1 MGRFEKAPHDFFHM
15 GSTSSTPSASGL
27 ITPLTFTGQSTYSA
41 QFQQVIDKAV
51 QIQEIPLDGMADQA
65 SSDQSRQTALESL
78 DQALTTLQSAVT
90 GLQSAVGSQALSAT
104 VSDTSVASVSLAS
117 NATTGVYQLE
127 VDSLGSATQTVS
139 TGAPQT
145 VTDPSSQNISN
156 TSSFTLTVNGTP
168 TTITPTSDTL
178 DGLVSAINDD
188 SSLGVSAS
196 IVNVGSSGSP
206 DYRLA
211 VQSST
216 LGNVSIGL
224 SDGTNNLL
232 NTISTGSEAT
242 YKVDGLSNT
251 ISSDSD
257 SITLAQGVT
266 VNLLGTTGANNP
278 ITVSVGEST
287 ASAQTALQTFA
298 TAYNAVVSQLA
309 AQHGQNAG
317 ALSGDS
323 VLQVAQQA
331 LASIADYSNF
341 GGSVTNLSDLGLDLD
356 TSGNL
361 TFNAAEFEQN
371 AGNNFTGLSQF
382 LGTASSGF
390 LGVATSALN
399 NLEDPTVGA
408 VKAEEASI
416 TQDLTTLN
424 TNISNEESSINQFQ
438 QNLVSQL
445 SQSDAM
451 IATLQSQV
459 SFFQG
464 LFQIENNISNPSNG

>member
-1 MGRFEKAPHDFFHM
+1 M
-15 GSTSSTPSASGL
+15 GSVSTTPGAAGL
-27 ITPLTFTGQSTYSA
+27 ITPLTFTGQSTYSS

-51 QIQEIPLDGMADQA
+51 EIQEIPLDAMADQQN
-65 SSDQSRQTALESL
+65 SDESRQSTLESL
-78 DQALTTLQSAVT
+78 DQALQTLQSAVT
-90 GLQSAVGSQALSAT
+90 GLQSAVGSQALSAN
-104 VSDTSVASVSLAS
+104 VSDSSVASVSLGDD
-117 NATTGVYQLE
+117 ATTGVYQLE

-139 TGAPQT
+139 TGSPQT
-145 VTDPSSQNISN
+145 VTDPSTQDISSA
-156 TSSFTLTVNGTP
+156 SSFTLTVNGVA
-168 TTITPTSDTL
+168 TTITPATNTL
-178 DGLVSAINDD
+178 DGLVNALNSD

-216 LGNVSIGL
+216 LGNVSIQLG
-224 SDGTNNLL
+224 DGTNNNLL
-232 NTISTGSEAT
+232 NTISTGSDAT
-242 YKVDGLSNT
+242 YKVDGLPNT
-251 ISSDSD
+251 ILSNSD

-278 ITVSVGEST
+278 ITISVGQST
-287 ASAQTALQTFA
+287 SSAETALQQFA
-298 TAYNAVVSQLA
+298 TAYNAVVAQLN

-323 VLQVAQQA
+323 ILQVAQQA
-331 LASIADYSNF
+331 LSNIVDYANF
-341 GGSVTNLSDLGLDLD
+341 SGGVTNLSDLGLDLD

-371 AGNNFTGLSQF
+371 AGSNFAGLSQF
-382 LGTASSGF
+382 LGNSTSGF
-390 LGVATSALN
+390 LGTATSALN
-399 NLEDPTVGA
+399 SLEDPTVGA
-408 VKAEEASI
+408 VKTEEASI
-416 TQDLTTLN
+416 TQDLNTLN
-424 TNISNEESSINQFQ
+424 TNMTNEENSINQFQ
-438 QNLVSQL
+438 QNLVAQL

-459 SFFQG
+459 TFFQG

>member
-1 MGRFEKAPHDFFHM
+1 M
-15 GSTSSTPSASGL
+15 

-65 SSDQSRQTALESL
+65 SSDQNRQTALESL

-90 GLQSAVGSQALSAT
+90 GLQLAVGSQALSGT

-156 TSSFTLTVNGTP
+156 ASSFTLTVNGTP
-168 TTITPTSDTL
+168 TTITPTTNTL

-242 YKVDGLSNT
+242 YKVDGLSDT

-266 VNLLGTTGANNP
+266 VNLLATTGANSP

-331 LASIADYSNF
+331 LASIVDYSNLS
-341 GGSVTNLSDLGLDLD
+341 GSVTNLSDLGLDLD

-361 TFNAAEFEQN
+361 TFNATEFEQN

-382 LGTASSGF
+382 LGSSTSGF

-459 SFFQG
+459 TFFQG

>member
-1 MGRFEKAPHDFFHM
+1 M

-78 DQALTTLQSAVT
+78 DQALTTLQSAVA
-90 GLQSAVGSQALSAT
+90 GLQTAVGSQALSAT
-104 VSDTSVASVSLAS
+104 VSNTSVASVSLAS

-139 TGAPQT
+139 TGVPQT
-145 VTDPSSQNISN
+145 VTDPSSQNISSA
-156 TSSFTLTVNGTP
+156 SSFTLTVNGTP
-168 TTITPTSDTL
+168 TIITPATDTL
-178 DGLVSAINDD
+178 DGLVSALNAD
-188 SSLGVSAS
+188 SSLGVTAS

-278 ITVSVGEST
+278 ITISVGEST
-287 ASAQTALQTFA
+287 TSAQTALQTFA

-341 GGSVTNLSDLGLDLD
+341 SGSVTNLSDLGLDLD

-361 TFNAAEFEQN
+361 TFNATEFEQN
-371 AGNNFTGLSQF
+371 AGSNFSGLSQF
-382 LGTASSGF
+382 LGDATSGF

-459 SFFQG
+459 TFFQG

>member
-1 MGRFEKAPHDFFHM
+1 MGTT
-15 GSTSSTPSASGL
+15 STNPAASL

-65 SSDQSRQTALESL
+65 ASDQSRQSALESL
-78 DQALTTLQSAVT
+78 DQALTALQSAVT
-90 GLQSAVGSQALSAT
+90 GLQTAVGSQALSAT
-104 VSDTSVASVSLAS
+104 VSDPSVASVSLGS
-117 NATTGVYQLE
+117 NATTGQYQLI
-127 VDSLGSATQTVS
+127 VNSLGSATQTVS

-145 VTDPSSQNISN
+145 VTDPTSQNISSA
-156 TSSFTLTVNGTP
+156 SSFTLTVNGVATTVTP
-168 TTITPTSDTL
+168 TTDTL
-178 DGLVSAINDD
+178 DGLVSALNAD

-216 LGNVSIGL
+216 LGSVSIQLG
-224 SDGTNNLL
+224 DGTNNNLL

-242 YKVDGLSNT
+242 YQVDGLPT
-251 ISSDSD
+251 VISSDSD

-266 VNLLGTTGANNP
+266 VNLQGTTGANNP
-278 ITVSVGEST
+278 ITISVGEST
-287 ASAQTALQTFA
+287 SSAENALQTFA

-317 ALSGDS
+317 ALAGDS
-323 VLQVAQQA
+323 VLQVAQES
-331 LASIADYSNF
+331 LASIADYANF
-341 GGSVTNLSDLGLDLD
+341 SGSVTNLSDLGLDLD
-356 TSGNL
+356 DSGNL
-361 TFNAAEFEQN
+361 TFNASEFEQN
-371 AGNNFTGLSQF
+371 AGSNFSGLSQF
-382 LGTASSGF
+382 LGTATSGF
-390 LGVATSALN
+390 LGTATTALN

-408 VKAEEASI
+408 VKNEEASI
-416 TQDLTTLN
+416 SQDLTNLN
-424 TNISNEESSINQFQ
+424 TQMGNEENSINQFQ
-438 QNLVSQL
+438 ENLVAQL

-459 SFFQG
+459 TFFQG
-464 LFQIENNISNPSNG
+464 LFQIENNISNPNNS

>member
-1 MGRFEKAPHDFFHM
+1 MGT
-15 GSTSSTPSASGL
+15 TSSTSGL
-27 ITPLTFTGQSTYSA
+27 VTPLTFTGQSTYSA

-51 QIQEIPLDGMADQA
+51 QIQEIPLDAMADEA
-65 SSDQSRQTALESL
+65 NTDQSRQSALQSL

-90 GLQSAVGSQALSAT
+90 GLQSSVGSQALSGS
-104 VSDTSVASVSLAS
+104 VSDSSVASVSLAS
-117 NATTGVYQLE
+117 NAVPGVYQLE

-139 TGAPQT
+139 TGSPQT
-145 VTDPSSQNISN
+145 VTDPSTQNISSA
-156 TSSFTLTVNGTP
+156 SSFKLTVNGTP
-168 TTITPTSDTL
+168 TTITPTTDTL

-196 IVNVGSSGSP
+196 IVNVGSSGTP

-216 LGNVSIGL
+216 LGNVSIQL

-242 YKVDGLSNT
+242 YKVDNLPGT

-266 VNLLGTTGANNP
+266 VNLLGTTGAGNTV
-278 ITVSVGEST
+278 TVSVGQST
-287 ASAQTALQTFA
+287 ASAQTALQQFA
-298 TAYNAVVSQLA
+298 TAYNAVVSALN

-323 VLQVAQQA
+323 ILQVAQQA
-331 LASIADYSNF
+331 LSSIVDYSNF
-341 GGSVTNLSDLGLDLD
+341 SGGITNLSDLGLDLNND
-356 TSGNL
+356 GTL
-361 TFNAAEFEQN
+361 TFNTSEFDQSAA
-371 AGNNFTGLSQF
+371 NNFSAVSQF
-382 LGTASSGF
+382 LGNATSGF
-390 LGVATSALN
+390 LGTATSALN
-399 NLEDPTVGA
+399 SLEDPTVGA
-408 VKAEEASI
+408 VKTEEASI
-416 TQDLTTLN
+416 SQELTTLN
-424 TNISNEESSINQFQ
+424 TNIGNEESSINQFQ
-438 QNLVSQL
+438 QNLVAQL

-464 LFQIENNISNPSNG
+464 LFQIENNISNPNNG

>member
-1 MGRFEKAPHDFFHM
+1 MGTT
-15 GSTSSTPSASGL
+15 STTPAASGL

-65 SSDQSRQTALESL
+65 TSDQNRQSALQSL
-78 DQALTTLQSAVT
+78 DQALSSLQSAVT
-90 GLQSAVGSQALSAT
+90 GLQSAIGSQALSAG
-104 VSDTSVASVSLAS
+104 VSDSSVASVSLAS

-139 TGAPQT
+139 TGTPQT
-145 VTDPSSQNISN
+145 VTDPTTQNISSA
-156 TSSFTLTVNGTP
+156 SSFTLTVNGTP
-168 TTITPTSDTL
+168 TTITPATNTL
-178 DGLVSAINDD
+178 DGLVNALNND

-216 LGNVSIGL
+216 LGNVSIQL

-278 ITVSVGEST
+278 ITITVGQST
-287 ASAQTALQTFA
+287 TSAQTALQQFA
-298 TAYNAVVSQLA
+298 TAYNAVVAQLA

-323 VLQVAQQA
+323 ILQVAQQA

-341 GGSVTNLSDLGLDLD
+341 SGGITNLSNLGLDLD

-361 TFNAAEFEQN
+361 TFNAAEFEQS
-371 AGNNFTGLSQF
+371 AANNFTGLSQF
-382 LGTASSGF
+382 LGNASSGF
-390 LGVATSALN
+390 LGVATTALN
-399 NLEDPTVGA
+399 SLEDPTVGA
-408 VKAEEASI
+408 VKTEEASI
-416 TQDLTTLN
+416 TQDLSTLN
-424 TNISNEESSINQFQ
+424 TNIGNEEDSINQFQ
-438 QNLVSQL
+438 QNLVAQL

-459 SFFQG
+459 TFFQG
-464 LFQIENNISNPSNG
+464 LFQIENNISNPNNG

>member
-1 MGRFEKAPHDFFHM
+1 M
-15 GSTSSTPSASGL
+15 GSTSTTSAASGL

-65 SSDQSRQTALESL
+65 SSDQNRQTALQSL
-78 DQALTTLQSAVT
+78 DQALSSLQSAVT
-90 GLQSAVGSQALSAT
+90 GLQNAVGSQALSAN
-104 VSDTSVASVSLAS
+104 VSDSSVASVSLDSSA
-117 NATTGVYQLE
+117 NPGVYQLE

-139 TGAPQT
+139 SGAPQT
-145 VTDPSSQNISN
+145 VTDPSTQNISSA
-156 TSSFTLTVNGTP
+156 SSFTLTVNGTP
-168 TTITPTSDTL
+168 TTITPATDTL
-178 DGLVSAINDD
+178 DGLVSALNSD
-188 SSLGVSAS
+188 SSLGVTAS

-216 LGNVSIGL
+216 LGDVSIQL

-232 NTISTGSEAT
+232 DTISTGSEAT

-266 VNLLGTTGANNP
+266 VNLLGTTGSNNP
-278 ITVSVGEST
+278 ITISVGNST
-287 ASAQTALQTFA
+287 ASAQTALQQFA

-323 VLQVAQQA
+323 ILEIAQQA

-341 GGSVTNLSDLGLDLD
+341 SGSITNLSGLGLDLD

-361 TFNAAEFEQN
+361 TFNAAEFDQS
-371 AGNNFTGLSQF
+371 AANNFAGLSQF
-382 LGTASSGF
+382 LGSATSGF

-416 TQDLTTLN
+416 SQDLSTLN
-424 TNISNEESSINQFQ
+424 TNIANEESSINQFQ

-445 SQSDAM
+445 SQSDAT

-459 SFFQG
+459 TFFQG
-464 LFQIENNISNPSNG
+464 LFQIENNISNPNNG

>member
-1 MGRFEKAPHDFFHM
+1 MGTT
-15 GSTSSTPSASGL
+15 STTPSASGL

-65 SSDQSRQTALESL
+65 NTDQNQQAALQSL

-90 GLQSAVGSQALSAT
+90 GLQSSVGSQALSGT
-104 VSDTSVASVSLAS
+104 VSDSSVASVSLGS
-117 NATTGVYQLE
+117 NATPGVYQLE

-145 VTDPSSQNISN
+145 VTDPSTQNISSA
-156 TSSFTLTVNGTP
+156 SSFTLTVNGTP
-168 TTITPTSDTL
+168 TTITPTTGTL
-178 DGLVSAINDD
+178 DGLVSAINDNT
-188 SSLGVSAS
+188 SLGVTAS

-216 LGNVSIGL
+216 LGNVSIQL

-232 NTISTGSEAT
+232 NTISTGTEAT
-242 YKVDGLSNT
+242 YKVDGLPNT
-251 ISSDSD
+251 ISSNSD
-257 SITLAQGVT
+257 TITLAQGVN
-266 VNLLGTTGANNP
+266 VNLLGTTGAGNTV
-278 ITVSVGEST
+278 TVSVGEST
-287 ASAQTALQTFA
+287 AAAQTALQQFA
-298 TAYNAVVSQLA
+298 TAYNAVVAQLA
-309 AQHGQNAG
+309 SQHGQNAG

-323 VLQVAQQA
+323 ILQVAQQA
-331 LASIADYSNF
+331 LSSIVDYSNF
-341 GGSVTNLSDLGLDLD
+341 GGGVTNLSDLGLDLD

-361 TFNAAEFEQN
+361 TFNASEFDQS
-371 AGNNFTGLSQF
+371 AANNFAGLSQF
-382 LGTASSGF
+382 LGNSTSGF

-399 NLEDPTVGA
+399 SLEDPTVGA
-408 VKAEEASI
+408 VKTEEASLS
-416 TQDLTTLN
+416 QQLSTLN
-424 TNISNEESSINQFQ
+424 TNIGNEESSINQFQ
-438 QNLVSQL
+438 QNLVAQL

>member
-1 MGRFEKAPHDFFHM
+1 M

-65 SSDQSRQTALESL
+65 SSDQNRQTALESL

-90 GLQSAVGSQALSAT
+90 GLQLAVGSQALSGT

-156 TSSFTLTVNGTP
+156 ASSFTLTVNGTP
-168 TTITPTSDTL
+168 TTITPTTNTL

-242 YKVDGLSNT
+242 YKVDGLSDT

-266 VNLLGTTGANNP
+266 VNLLATTGANSP

-331 LASIADYSNF
+331 LASIVDYSNLS
-341 GGSVTNLSDLGLDLD
+341 GSVTNLSDLGLDLD

-361 TFNAAEFEQN
+361 TFNATEFEQN

-382 LGTASSGF
+382 LGSSTSGF

-408 VKAEEASI
+408 VKAEERSI

-459 SFFQG
+459 TFFQG